1 MQLRGGR
8 SLTSGPSAQSKG
20 IAKGKG
26 KGKPTWKSGYF
37 VDAHESNDWCD
48 GVGSYGHDSH
58 YESYA
63 PEMNV
68 GLLGMVDP
76 VEEDE
81 PQEEYEEHE
90 EIEEWEATC
99 LNAVSELGEDLS
111 DYDVSVIGDALQHE
125 LAALKA
131 FGKAKGKGKSKAK
144 GKGKGKGKGKLVKS
158 NLTLEQRRA
167 KLSEIK
173 ARSKCM
179 RCGATGHWA
188 GDPACKFPNR
198 PQTSQPRAA
207 MLACMSDSS
216 SDDGDCVILTPG
228 HSSTPVAM
236 MGYSVVRGRPKGTP
250 KPTAKP
256 SGAIA

>member
-1 MQLRGGR
+1 M
-8 SLTSGPSAQSKG
+8 
-20 IAKGKG
+20 
-26 KGKPTWKSGYF
+26 
-37 VDAHESNDWCD
+37 DAHESNDWYD
-48 GVGSYGHDSH
+48 GVGSYGYDSH

-125 LAALKA
+125 LAALAA

-144 GKGKGKGKGKLVKS
+144 GKGKGKGNWS
-158 NLTLEQRRA
+158 RA
-167 KLSEIK
+167 I
-173 ARSKCM
+173 
-179 RCGATGHWA
+179 
-188 GDPACKFPNR
+188 
-198 PQTSQPRAA
+198 
-207 MLACMSDSS
+207 
-216 SDDGDCVILTPG
+216 
-228 HSSTPVAM
+228 
-236 MGYSVVRGRPKGTP
+236 
-250 KPTAKP
+250 
-256 SGAIA
+256 